1 MNPVRGHG
9 PRFVKSSNMI
19 KDKTIINYIAQQA
32 GQSPTSNG
40 MKKILIFSLSYYPKY
55 VGGAEVAIKEI
66 TDRIAEDDIEFHM
79 VTIRYDSSLPKV
91 EKIGNVLVHR
101 IGFAKPNPTTED
113 LKKFPL
119 HFNKHIFQFSA
130 AFKAASLH
138 RKYHYDGIWT
148 MMAHSCGVPS
158 VLFKIMHPKVGYAL
172 TLQEGDPIPYIEKT
186 VRPLWPLFTRAFT
199 RADVIQVISNFL
211 GDWARAR
218 NFKGP
223 LEVIPNGASLPAEK
237 AYSPD
242 DIQALKEKFSKKEG
256 DIYIVTVSRLVEKNA
271 VDDIIRA
278 LPLLPNHIHLLVVGG
293 GPDEE
298 MLKQLAIDLSVSER
312 VKFTGQVDR
321 TETARARM
329 ISDIFARPSRSEG
342 MGNSFASAM
351 ASRLPIIATQEG
363 GLADYIF
370 DAKRNPDKETTAWV
384 VDKNSPEQIAEMV
397 KDILA
402 HPEQVKKVTD
412 TAYKLV
418 STTYNWDFIARDMR
432 EKVFGRLFK

>member
-1 MNPVRGHG
+1 
-9 PRFVKSSNMI
+9 
-19 KDKTIINYIAQQA
+19 
-32 GQSPTSNG
+32 

-66 TDRIAEDDIEFHM
+66 TDRISPDDIEFHM
-79 VTIRYDSSLPKV
+79 VTLQYDSTLQKV

-101 IGFAKPNPTTED
+101 IGFTKPNPTTED

-119 HFNKHIFQFSA
+119 HYNKYIFQFLA

-138 RKYHYDGIWT
+138 KKYHYDGIWA
-148 MMAHSCGVPS
+148 MMAHSCGVPA
-158 VLFKIMHPKVGYAL
+158 VLFKIMHPNVGYAL
-172 TLQEGDPIPYIEKT
+172 TLQEGDPIKYIEKT
-186 VRPLWPLFTRAFT
+186 VRPLWSLFTRAFT
-199 RADVIQVISNFL
+199 QADVIQVISNFL
-211 GDWARAR
+211 GDWARVR
-218 NFKGP
+218 GFKGP
-223 LEVIPNGASLPAEK
+223 LEFIPNGASLSTEK
-237 AYSPD
+237 KYSSD
-242 DIQALKEKFSKKEG
+242 EIIALKEKFGKKEG
-256 DIYIVTVSRLVEKNA
+256 DIFIVTVSRLVEKNA

-278 LPLLPNHIHLLVVGG
+278 LPLLPEHIHLLVVGG
-293 GPDEE
+293 GLDEE
-298 MLKQLAIDLSVSER
+298 LLKKLTEDLGVSQR
-312 VKFTGQVDR
+312 VKFIGQVDR

-363 GLADYIF
+363 GLADFIF

-384 VDKNSPEQIAEMV
+384 VDKNSPEQIALAV

-402 HPEQVKKVTD
+402 NTAQVKKVTD

-418 STTYNWDFIARDMR
+418 STAYNWDFIARDMR
-432 EKVFGRLFK
+432 EKVFGRLFL

>member
-1 MNPVRGHG
+1 MNPVRGHC

-19 KDKTIINYIAQQA
+19 KDKTTISDISQQA
-32 GQSPTSNG
+32 MQSATSNG

-55 VGGAEVAIKEI
+55 IGGAEVAIKEI
-66 TDRIAEDDIEFHM
+66 TDRITPDDIEFHLI
-79 VTIRYDSSLPKV
+79 TLRYDSILPRL

-101 IGFAKPNPTTED
+101 IGFVKLNPTTEE

-119 HFNKHIFQFSA
+119 HYNKYLYQFLA
-130 AFKAASLH
+130 VLKAVSLH
-138 RKYHYDGIWT
+138 RKYHYDGIWA
-148 MMAHSCGVPS
+148 MMAHSCGVPAA
-158 VLFKIMHPKVGYAL
+158 LFKIMHPKVGYAL

-211 GDWARAR
+211 GDWARSR

-223 LEVIPNGASLPAEK
+223 LEVISNGASLSAEK
-237 AYSPD
+237 TYSSD
-242 DIQALKEKFSKKEG
+242 EIKALKEKFGKKDG
-256 DIYIVTVSRLVEKNA
+256 DIYIVTVSRLVHKNA

-278 LPLLPNHIHLLVVGG
+278 LPLLPAHIYLLVVGG
-293 GPDEE
+293 GPDEDLLE
-298 MLKQLAIDLSVSER
+298 KLALELGVATRI
-312 VKFTGQVDR
+312 KFTGQVDR

-329 ISDIFARPSRSEG
+329 VSDIFARPSRSEG

-363 GLADYIF
+363 GLADFIF

-384 VDKNSPEQIAEMV
+384 VDKDKPDQIALAV

-402 HPEQVKKVTD
+402 NPAQVKKVTD

-418 STTYNWDFIARDMR
+418 STNYNWDFIARDMR

>member
-1 MNPVRGHG
+1 
-9 PRFVKSSNMI
+9 
-19 KDKTIINYIAQQA
+19 
-32 GQSPTSNG
+32 

-55 VGGAEVAIKEI
+55 IGGAEVAIKEI
-66 TDRIAEDDIEFHM
+66 TDRITPDDIEFHLI
-79 VTIRYDSSLPKV
+79 TLRYDSILPRL

-101 IGFAKPNPTTED
+101 IGFVKLNPTTEE

-119 HFNKHIFQFSA
+119 HYNKYLYQFLSV
-130 AFKAASLH
+130 FKAMSLH
-138 RKYHYDGIWT
+138 RKYHYDGIWA
-148 MMAHSCGVPS
+148 MMAHSCGVPAA
-158 VLFKIMHPKVGYAL
+158 LFKIMYPKVGYAL

-223 LEVIPNGASLPAEK
+223 LEVIPNGASLSTERE
-237 AYSPD
+237 YSSD
-242 DIQALKEKFSKKEG
+242 EIKALKEKFGKKDG
-256 DIYIVTVSRLVEKNA
+256 DIYIVTVSRLVHKNA

-278 LPLLPNHIHLLVVGG
+278 LPFLPSHIHLLIVGG

-298 MLKQLAIDLSVSER
+298 LLKKLSDELGVTTR

-363 GLADYIF
+363 GLADFIF

-384 VDKNSPEQIAEMV
+384 VDKDKPDQIALAV

-402 HPEQVKKVTD
+402 NPAQVKKVTD

-418 STTYNWDFIARDMR
+418 STNYNWDFIARDMR
-432 EKVFGRLFK
+432 EKVFGQILK